1 LDLARK
7 CHPTRHAAIALLE
20 QALAEAEKASLL
32 VEARRLAV
40 AATSN
45 AVAPSYLQC
54 RMARGEPLPR
64 VAMVPLM
71 DEQAEDEEKE
81 GEEGRKLRTAL
92 AFMCGVGREGMP
104 RDVFWVVMDLLM
116 PSWDPLRRKNV
127 GTGLPAVQG

>member
-1 LDLARK
+1 
-7 CHPTRHAAIALLE
+7 
-20 QALAEAEKASLL
+20 
-32 VEARRLAV
+32 
-40 AATSN
+40 
-45 AVAPSYLQC
+45 
-54 RMARGEPLPR
+54 
-64 VAMVPLM
+64 M